1 VEFGNVPGL
10 RNLIQHLPLP
20 LVFFGNG
27 SDVSV
32 ANDRFADVF
41 EPGQLDSPDLRR
53 LAQNP
58 GGAWESVTLRQ
69 RDGLDLVTAAKAV
82 AVADGMLLV
91 FDVAAGPNVMKEIER
106 LRERIT
112 ELESLRA
119 TDPLTGAWNRVHF
132 ERMVQVEMSR
142 AIRSGLPLTLI
153 LLDLDHFKQVND
165 DYGHLAGDTV
175 LTEFVRRIRQ
185 RTRNSDS
192 LFRWGGEEFLLLT
205 TSVGYRGGAALAE
218 DLRRTIAAE
227 PFAEVGPI
235 TISLGVAE
243 YIEGESA
250 IGWFQR
256 VDQALYAAK
265 SAGRNR
271 VHVDRQGR
279 SDLRASGSGT
289 GVLRLQWLE
298 AYECGGPTIDAE
310 HRELFDRGNALIAT
324 AIEQHSQPGL
334 WRAALEST
342 LAHLGQ
348 HFHNEEAL
356 LRQHGYGRLAEHQR
370 AHAGLL
376 RQANELKAAVERGE
390 ATLGHLVDFLVNEVI
405 VLHILKIDRD
415 FYPLFQSENGGG
427 AEPAR
432 A

>member
-1 VEFGNVPGL
+1 
-10 RNLIQHLPLP
+10 
-20 LVFFGNG
+20 
-27 SDVSV
+27 
-32 ANDRFADVF
+32 
-41 EPGQLDSPDLRR
+41 

-58 GGAWESVTLRQ
+58 GGAWESVTLRH
-69 RDGLDLVTAAKAV
+69 RDGRDLVTAAKAV
-82 AVADGMLLV
+82 AVADGVLLV
-91 FDVAAGPNVMKEIER
+91 FDAAAGPNVMMEIEL

-112 ELESLRA
+112 ELESLSA

-132 ERMVQVEMSR
+132 ERTVQVEMSR
-142 AIRSGLPLTLI
+142 AMRSGVPLTLI
-153 LLDLDHFKQVND
+153 LLDIDHFKQVND
-165 DYGHLAGDTV
+165 DYGHLAGDAV
-175 LTEFVRRIRQ
+175 LTEFVGRIGQ

-192 LFRWGGEEFLLLT
+192 LFRWGGEEFMLLT

-243 YIEGESA
+243 YVEGESA

-279 SDLRASGSGT
+279 SDLRGSGSGT
-289 GVLRLQWLE
+289 GVLRLHWLE

-324 AIEQHSQPGL
+324 AIEQHSEPGL
-334 WRAALEST
+334 WHAALDST

-348 HFHNEEAL
+348 HFENEEAL
-356 LRQHGYGRLAEHQR
+356 LSQHGYGRLAEHQR
-370 AHAGLL
+370 AHADLL
-376 RQANELKAAVERGE
+376 RQANELKTAVERGE
-390 ATLGHLVDFLVNEVI
+390 ATLGHLVNFLVNEVI
-405 VLHILKIDRD
+405 ALHILKIDRD
-415 FYPLFQSENGGG
+415 FYSLFQSENGGS
-427 AEPAR
+427 AEAPR